1 MKRLLIIV
9 MVLLFMVG
17 CGGQQ
22 SAKTTFTP
30 VPTVTISPTPTP
42 EPTPEP
48 TPTPTPT
55 PRPIDY
61 FTDST
66 RQDEYNALLDK
77 QDFAGI
83 AASAQSYLD
92 SGVVV
97 SETDSV
103 YRILE
108 IANQSAEAMKGCI
121 IVYDDFDE
129 VSTVYYKKMLD
140 ISKKQNVVPSYNE
153 NGFNLR
159 IGYLERNYVFFRE
172 ADIKLDS
179 GLLIKNSFEYDDV
192 VSHYARGY
200 LEYADISLSADSVSE
215 IEQSLSAT
223 IRFTGS
229 DGRTLDKTITSA
241 QLHAIAVVYNL
252 YENYS
257 ELKELYYTWIKDIP
271 EDISEDLSKDD
282 VLETSNETTSSADE
296 TKHVDA
302 SFAMTSVKELIS
314 RGADITEIIEYN
326 EDTDPN
332 ELLGRPHG
340 YTEKVNFTFNG
351 RYEGTVEVFQDEA
364 DATSRATYIETISA
378 QLPAIGYYVYQ
389 HGSFVFRLEYK
400 VKPSDAEAFAM
411 LLEELFAK

>member
-1 MKRLLIIV
+1 MKRLLVIV

-22 SAKTTFTP
+22 SAQTAFTP

-77 QDFAGI
+77 QDFAAI
-83 AASAQSYLD
+83 AASAQSYID

-108 IANQSAEAMKGCI
+108 VATQSAEAMKGCV

-129 VSTVYYKKMLD
+129 VSTVYYKKMLE

-159 IGYLERNYVFFRE
+159 IGYLERDYIYFKE

-179 GLLIKNSFEYDDV
+179 GLLIANSFDYGDV
-192 VSHYARGY
+192 VTRYAKGY
-200 LEYADISLSADSVSE
+200 LEYADISLSDESVSE
-215 IEQSLSAT
+215 IGKSSSAI
-223 IRFTGS
+223 IRFTGN
-229 DGRTLDKTITSA
+229 DKKTLDKTITSA
-241 QLHAIAVVYNL
+241 QLHAIAEVYDL
-252 YENYS
+252 YKNYS
-257 ELKELYYTWIKDIP
+257 ELKELYYTWIRDIP
-271 EDISEDLSKDD
+271 EDISKDVVETPEDAA
-282 VLETSNETTSSADE
+282 TSPDE
-296 TKHVDA
+296 TKHADA

-314 RGADITEIIEYN
+314 MGADITEIIEYN

-340 YTEKVNFTFNG
+340 YAEKVNFTFNG
-351 RYEGTVEVFQDEA
+351 KYTGTVEIFKNEA

-378 QLPAIGYYVYQ
+378 QLPSIGYYIYQ